1 MSAIANNAEAG
12 AKGVFNLVSGG
23 GDDTFKETVTQAL
36 ALKLNLKTNQQANE
50 RALLNLLK
58 SKGSTANLKQT
69 LQSRAAI
76 YGNSLDPSWF
86 CKNYALSAKLID
98 LQRRR
103 MARSL
108 LAAAPLFSAQVGAQ
122 EIRKELST
130 RDDDVF
136 DRMGLATRGTVG
148 EFIKAIGKMSPLGI
162 LRMTDKKR

>member
-12 AKGVFNLVSGG
+12 AKGVFNLVSG

-58 SKGSTANLKQT
+58 SKGSTVNLKQT

-76 YGNSLDPSWF
+76 YGNSLDPTWF
-86 CKNYALSAKLID
+86 CKNYALSTKLVD

-108 LAAAPLFSAQVGAQ
+108 LAAAPLFMAQVGAQ
-122 EIRKELST
+122 KRA
-130 RDDDVF
+130 F
-136 DRMGLATRGTVG
+136 DGG
-148 EFIKAIGKMSPLGI
+148 
-162 LRMTDKKR
+162 